1 MLVCYVDLLIY
12 LKKNEHEA
20 YINTLELTEMH
31 EKQSDSS
38 ILVLERGFLV

>member
-1 MLVCYVDLLIY
+1 MLLCCVDLLMY
-12 LKKNEHEA
+12 LKKNEHKA

-38 ILVLERGFLV
+38 IVVLERGFLV

>member
-12 LKKNEHEA
+12 LKKNEHKA
-20 YINTLELTEMH
+20 YIKTLELTEMH